1 MKTLLQH
8 KNLRRSFLITI
19 GVILLID
26 LIIRIW
32 ILPSFLP
39 IQTDPIILLKEP
51 NWYTILTKL
60 LDSIFVSLTVT
71 VAIGLF
77 LFFIELPDEEKKF
90 EIVEP
95 FKIGDLFQKERSGT
109 EIWFFSGG
117 TGRFT
122 RSTTIPELAKIA
134 KNNNHH
140 INLKIQLID
149 PSNEHVCI
157 NYANYRKGLRSSD
170 NSQGK
175 WTKEYVRHEI
185 LSTIVSAIIHKSHF
199 PLLDIAIGLK
209 NNFSTL
215 RIDLSS
221 NVAIIT
227 KEDKQEP
234 ALVCREGSF
243 LYRTYKEEILQTFKE
258 YGQLNM
264 LLEFDFSLKDL
275 TVDNVREV
283 LEKLGIAKGL
293 NENDYA
299 QIQCILKQNNNPY
312 AQ

>member
-8 KNLRRSFLITI
+8 KNLRRNFLITV
-19 GVILLID
+19 GVILIAV
-26 LIIRIW
+26 LIIRLF
-32 ILPSFLP
+32 ILPLGLRIQPDPNILP
-39 IQTDPIILLKEP
+39 KEP
-51 NWYTILTKL
+51 SWYIIISKL

-77 LFFIELPDEEKKF
+77 LFYIELPDEEKKF

-95 FKIGDLFQKERSGT
+95 FKIGELFQKERSAT

-134 KNNNHH
+134 KNNNQH
-140 INLKIQLID
+140 INLKIQVLD
-149 PSNEHVCI
+149 PTNEQACI
-157 NYANYRKGLRSSD
+157 NYANYRKGLRSAE
-170 NSQGK
+170 NNQV
-175 WTKEYVRHEI
+175 WTKEFVRQEI
-185 LSTIVSAIIHKSHF
+185 IATVVSAIIHRSLY

-221 NVAIIT
+221 KVAIIT

-258 YGQLNM
+258 YRQLN
-264 LLEFDFSLKDL
+264 LLANFPFTPVNLTKENVAAILGELDIHAGLTDKDFEKIA
-275 TVDNVREV
+275 VIVREN
-283 LEKLGIAKGL
+283 K
-293 NENDYA
+293 
-299 QIQCILKQNNNPY
+299 NPY
-312 AQ
+312 AK